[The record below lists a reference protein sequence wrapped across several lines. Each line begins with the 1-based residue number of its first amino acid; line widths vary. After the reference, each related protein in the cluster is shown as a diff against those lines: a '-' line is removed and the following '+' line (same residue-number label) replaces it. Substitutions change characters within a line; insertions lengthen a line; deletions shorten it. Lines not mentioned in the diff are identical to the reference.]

1 MIKKNINNLFI
12 YFLAAHTFVWTVTPS
27 ISNQNLPLDTIE
39 HLAWASNLDWG
50 FEKHPPFVAFILNIF
65 YQIFGNQDW
74 GYYLVSQIFVIFS
87 FYVVWKFSE
96 YFFNDKKYCLISVLL
111 LEAIYFYNFTTPEF
125 NVNICLLPFW
135 ALTVLYFWKGI
146 KENKTSDW
154 LLFGLF
160 TALGI
165 LSKYT
170 FIYLIGA
177 KALYLLYLISK
188 KKINFKFLISILPFG
203 ILIFP
208 HLIWLIENNFVTFSY
223 GLSRTGLGDPNFF
236 NHLKHPLVFIG
247 KQIGILIPFFIL
259 LFAIVSNFKI
269 KLLIND
275 KRLFFLLVINLVPLL
290 LVFLTSMIMGVKIR
304 TMWMTPFYLFY
315 GVLFVYLLKNNIKF
329 KKLKKF
335 SVTFLVLFILS
346 PIVYL
351 YISISETNKRTDY
364 PGKEIARLVQQRW
377 DKNFLNEISIVVG
390 DEWFGGNLSYHLN
403 SRPKWFRNLDNV
415 KDIDLKGGVIYVGN
429 PKVLKQ
435 ICPGIFGTIKPTGI
449 CMIGSK

>member
-1 MIKKNINNLFI
+1 MIKKNINSLFI
-12 YFLAAHTFVWTVTPS
+12 YFLAAHAVVWTVIPS

-50 FEKHPPFVAFILNIF
+50 FEKHPPFIALILNIF

-74 GYYLVSQIFVIFS
+74 GYYLLSQIFVVFS
-87 FYVVWKFSE
+87 FFIIWKFSE

-111 LEAIYFYNFTTPEF
+111 LEAIYFYNFTSPEF

-154 LLFGLF
+154 LLLGVF
-160 TALGI
+160 TALGV

-177 KALYLLYLISK
+177 ISLYLLYLIFK
-188 KKINFKFLISILPFG
+188 KKINFKFLISILPFA

-208 HLIWLIENNFVTFSY
+208 HLIWLTENNFATLSY
-223 GLSRTGLGDPNFF
+223 GLSRTGLGDPNLF
-236 NHLKHPLVFIG
+236 NHLKHPLIFVG
-247 KQIGILIPFFIL
+247 KQIGILVPFFIL
-259 LFAIVSNFKI
+259 LYSIISNFK
-269 KLLIND
+269 K
-275 KRLFFLLVINLVPLL
+275 FLVI
-290 LVFLTSMIMGVKIR
+290 FMI
-304 TMWMTPFYLFY
+304 
-315 GVLFVYLLKNNIKF
+315 
-329 KKLKKF
+329 
-335 SVTFLVLFILS
+335 LFILS
-346 PIVYL
+346 PFTYL

-377 DKNFLNEISIVVG
+377 DKNFSNKISIVVG
-390 DEWFGGNLSYHLN
+390 DEWFGGNLSYHLR
-403 SRPKWFRNLDNV
+403 SRPKWFSNLDNA

-429 PKVLKQ
+429 PKVLKKL
-435 ICPGIFGTIKPTGI
+435 CPGIFGTINPTGI

>member
-1 MIKKNINNLFI
+1 M
-12 YFLAAHTFVWTVTPS
+12 
-27 ISNQNLPLDTIE
+27 
-39 HLAWASNLDWG
+39 
-50 FEKHPPFVAFILNIF
+50 
-65 YQIFGNQDW
+65 
-74 GYYLVSQIFVIFS
+74 
-87 FYVVWKFSE
+87 
-96 YFFNDKKYCLISVLL
+96 
-111 LEAIYFYNFTTPEF
+111 
-125 NVNICLLPFW
+125 
-135 ALTVLYFWKGI
+135 GI
-146 KENKTSDW
+146 
-154 LLFGLF
+154 
-160 TALGI
+160 
-165 LSKYT
+165 
-170 FIYLIGA
+170 
-177 KALYLLYLISK
+177 
-188 KKINFKFLISILPFG
+188 
-203 ILIFP
+203 
-208 HLIWLIENNFVTFSY
+208 
-223 GLSRTGLGDPNFF
+223 
-236 NHLKHPLVFIG
+236 
-247 KQIGILIPFFIL
+247 
-259 LFAIVSNFKI
+259 
-269 KLLIND
+269 
-275 KRLFFLLVINLVPLL
+275 
-290 LVFLTSMIMGVKIR
+290 KIR

-346 PIVYL
+346 PIIYL